1 MRRLNQLRALR
12 TRAAISV
19 PDLAKEIGV
28 KSVTVYAWEAGRN
41 ALPAAVGKQILKVL
55 ATKGVQSTL
64 DELFETPATP
74 NHPAETRAA

>member
-1 MRRLNQLRALR
+1 MR
-12 TRAAISV
+12 S
-19 PDLAKEIGV
+19 
-28 KSVTVYAWEAGRN
+28 RN